1 MGGDDELAVLLR
13 EIVDSDKEGEK
24 SRGGEGCF
32 GFVENVESIG
42 AEAVHDEREK

>member
-13 EIVDSDKEGEK
+13 EIVDSDEKGEK
-24 SRGGEGCF
+24 PGGGEGGF
-32 GFVENVESIG
+32 WFVENVESIR